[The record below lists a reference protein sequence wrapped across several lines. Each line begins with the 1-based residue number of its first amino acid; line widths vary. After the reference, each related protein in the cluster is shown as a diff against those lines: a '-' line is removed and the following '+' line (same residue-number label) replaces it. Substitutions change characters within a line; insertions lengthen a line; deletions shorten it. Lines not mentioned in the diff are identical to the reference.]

1 MPFVASPMQATNVDR
16 PAPRF
21 SGALGLPLVP
31 LAPLVVFIVATAVAA
46 AIGLLGM
53 DYLARASRSAAAS
66 RAHLLAETLGARLAF
81 TPAVDRHAA
90 LSLAARRTASEVL
103 IADAQ
108 GRPKVD
114 ATLGPPAPDA
124 LVTFARTTRGEATT
138 RMGVVRFATHPLGGG
153 DVLYV
158 FVRVPPVEGA
168 PALLTALLALTT
180 LLVSVAAIVAFA
192 VARDAEKDVAYV
204 SQRIHAM
211 AKVRSEPAGEPV
223 PLRTMDEV
231 GVLTST
237 FNDLVA
243 RFAAAE
249 QAYHRDLRRAAAA
262 DRDRA
267 QFLAAVSHELRTP
280 LNAILGFAD
289 VLIKGVDGPL
299 TESQREEVQQ
309 IRDSGSHLNDLIEDI
324 LDLSAIESGQLKLHM
339 ASVDLKSVAQDV
351 VRELSVVAATANLD
365 LRLED
370 GPSVFVW
377 ADKRRVRQIVSNV
390 IGNAVK
396 FTQVGEVVVRVAPR
410 PVRGVGS
417 PHAGDRLGAVI
428 VRDTGP
434 GIRESERQL
443 VFEEYRQAG
452 SEHARHRGTGLG
464 LAIARRLAITQ
475 GGSIELDTE
484 VGRGSTFTVFL
495 PLADGAKGQ
504 G

>member
-1 MPFVASPMQATNVDR
+1 MATSEHPR
-16 PAPRF
+16 PRLIGW

-31 LAPLVVFIVATAVAA
+31 LAPLVVLVVATAVAA
-46 AIGLLGM
+46 AIGLLGT
-53 DYLARASRSAAAS
+53 DYLARASRDDAAS
-66 RAHLLAETLGARLAF
+66 RAHLLAETLGVRLAF
-81 TPAVDRHAA
+81 TPVADRHAA
-90 LSLAARRTASEVL
+90 VALAARRTAAEVL
-103 IADAQ
+103 VADVQ

-114 ATLGPPAPDA
+114 ATLGPPAPAA
-124 LVTFARTTRGEATT
+124 LVTFAQKTHGEATT
-138 RMGVVRFATHPLGGG
+138 RMGVVRFATHTLEGG

-168 PALLTALLALTT
+168 PALLSALLALTT
-180 LLVSVAAIVAFA
+180 LLVAVAAIVAFA
-192 VARDAEKDVAYV
+192 VARDAEKDIVYV
-204 SQRIHAM
+204 SQRVHAM

-231 GVLTST
+231 GALTSA

-249 QAYHRDLRRAAAA
+249 AAYHRDLRRAASA
-262 DRDRA
+262 DRERA

-280 LNAILGFAD
+280 LNAVLGFAD

-324 LDLSAIESGQLKLHM
+324 LDLSAIESGQLKLHLTR
-339 ASVDLKSVAQDV
+339 VDLRAVAQDV
-351 VRELSVVAATANLD
+351 VRELSVVAATASLD
-365 LRLED
+365 LRIED
-370 GPSVFVW
+370 GPTVFVW

-396 FTQVGEVVVRVAPR
+396 FTQVGEVVVRVFANA
-410 PVRGVGS
+410 S
-417 PHAGDRLGAVI
+417 FGAAS

-434 GIRESERQL
+434 GIRESERQI

-452 SEHARHRGTGLG
+452 PEHTRHRGTGLG
-464 LAIARRLAITQ
+464 LAIARRLATTQ
-475 GGSIELDTE
+475 GGAIELETE
-484 VGRGSTFTVFL
+484 VGRGSTFTVLL
-495 PLADGAKGQ
+495 PLAHQREARDSE
-504 G
+504 